1 MVAAD
6 APANAQL
13 RILIHALGVGYAQY
27 GRERAEVIVD
37 TVIFSPVKREPSSLA
52 GVERG

>member
-1 MVAAD
+1 VVAAD

-37 TVIFSPVKREPSSLA
+37 TVIFSPCQARTFVTCW
-52 GVERG
+52 G

>member
-1 MVAAD
+1 VVAAD

-27 GRERAEVIVD
+27 GRERAEGAASRLVLKP
-37 TVIFSPVKREPSSLA
+37 TTQP
-52 GVERG
+52 